1 MMRIEWEDT
10 WINTLIDA
18 GFSPSTA
25 RTTYQAM
32 YGEAAPDFTKNPAQ
46 EAMAMLGKIK
56 IPEELSSLSE
66 KISARHS
73 INPLQRSTKLD
84 L

>member
-1 MMRIEWEDT
+1 MMRIEWRDT

-25 RTTYQAM
+25 RATYQAM
-32 YGEAAPDFTKNPAQ
+32 YGDNGPDFNKNPAH

-56 IPEELSSLSE
+56 IAEDFQS
-66 KISARHS
+66 
-73 INPLQRSTKLD
+73 
-84 L
+84 